1 MKVDESPKR
10 CRLLAEKI
18 AAIFKNGLTLNR
30 ETRHFIDSTFSSPSS
45 EELVRILKD
54 PSGCEAESLREL
66 VFFPN
71 ETMQVELEE
80 LLERYPF
87 ETKDEG
93 IILNALYSKP
103 LATTLVFSK
112 AREKLSLEIPRA
124 SAARFISR
132 LNISKKIDR
141 RLIEVMD
148 QHLDKK
154 YRTRFKV
161 KLRNSRF
168 DNSDNKITFLGL
180 FFAKMKAEIKVV
192 SACFDFLL
200 AFFDELK
207 GDSDI
212 FLCLV
217 EKKRFYFRNLQ
228 KALKAD
234 AQLEKSNLETLI
246 FQGVRIFYFDKE
258 DARKKL
264 ELIDTIS
271 QAVFG
276 KIEPVAPATVDID
289 LGELDREKGLKK
301 CWNAFLNLKSNIG
314 VNDD

>member
-1 MKVDESPKR
+1 MKTDKTPNR
-10 CRLLAEKI
+10 CDLLAEKI
-18 AAIFKNGLTLNR
+18 AVIFKNGLTLNR
-30 ETRHFIDSTFSSPSS
+30 ETRHYIDSTFSSPSL
-45 EELVRILKD
+45 EELERILND
-54 PSGCEAESLREL
+54 QSGCETEPLREL
-66 VFFPN
+66 VFFPD
-71 ETMQVELEE
+71 ETMQAELEE
-80 LLERYPF
+80 LLEQYPF
-87 ETKDEG
+87 EKKDER

-103 LATTLVFSK
+103 LAVTLVFSNTP
-112 AREKLSLEIPRA
+112 EKLSLEVPQA

-141 RLIEVMD
+141 RLIKVID
-148 QHLDKK
+148 QHLDEK

-161 KLRNSRF
+161 KLRNTRF
-168 DNSDNKITFLGL
+168 DYSDNKIAFGGL

-192 SACFDFLL
+192 SECFDFLL

-207 GDSDI
+207 DDSDI
-212 FLCLV
+212 YLGLA
-217 EKKRFYFRNLQ
+217 EKKRFYFQNLQ

-271 QAVFG
+271 CAVFG
-276 KIEPVAPATVDID
+276 KTEHFALATVDID
-289 LGELDREKGLKK
+289 LGELNHTKDFRKMFGL
-301 CWNAFLNLKSNIG
+301 LS
-314 VNDD
+314 